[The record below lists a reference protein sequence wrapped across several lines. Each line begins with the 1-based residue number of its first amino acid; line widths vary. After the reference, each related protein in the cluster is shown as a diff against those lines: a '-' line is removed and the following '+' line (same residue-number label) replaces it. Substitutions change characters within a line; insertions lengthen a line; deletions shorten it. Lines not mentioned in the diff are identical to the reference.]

1 MTARKSEFATFNAVV
16 VLAVVRRLLCGC
28 IEKEH
33 DSWLLEESNT
43 RVSKREI
50 IMIVVVD
57 NADKNVVI
65 LIIVWLWKNGLIII
79 TSLHYFD
86 DAFVRY
92 NGNTRNGGE
101 IVLKMLLIHK
111 S

>member
-1 MTARKSEFATFNAVV
+1 M
-16 VLAVVRRLLCGC
+16 
-28 IEKEH
+28 
-33 DSWLLEESNT
+33 
-43 RVSKREI
+43 SKREI

-92 NGNTRNGGE
+92 NGNTRNSGE
-101 IVLKMLLIHK
+101 IHT

>member
-1 MTARKSEFATFNAVV
+1 M
-16 VLAVVRRLLCGC
+16 LAVVRRLLCGC
-28 IEKEH
+28 KEKEH
-33 DSWLLEESNT
+33 DSCLLEESNT

-50 IMIVVVD
+50 IMVVVVD
-57 NADKNVVI
+57 NAGKNVVI
-65 LIIVWLWKNGLIII
+65 LIIVWLWKNDIIII

-101 IVLKMLLIHK
+101 IVLKMLLIHT